1 MNQRSCPEFLKLV
14 DAEADEE
21 AALTNSDWDAA
32 LTKSDWEDVSMF
44 SCAVDALRLS

>member
-14 DAEADEE
+14 DADDE
-21 AALTNSDWDAA
+21 AALTISDWDAA

-44 SCAVDALRLS
+44 SCAVEALRLS